1 MAELNPKKR
10 LNQEQR
16 DEITRRVLAG
26 EKAPQLAEE
35 FGVSRAY
42 VSLLKNQAIDPER
55 FQHQA
60 EDKFAKKFTKAERE
74 KIIGIVSTSTPEE
87 QVLIP
92 TREHWSL
99 DHGFQLV
106 WRLYQK
112 KPSVRAMKELMEPYI
127 PRREDYRFP
136 KPKPPKPHHVNQLD
150 PELAK
155 DPEFVA
161 YYLSPICQQIAQREY
176 EAALADWEKRFAAD
190 EERATVAA
198 EAAGS
203 FAEAPPVLAPG
214 LRVGK
219 HAKSKGRPFT
229 PPKRRKKR
237 R

>member
-1 MAELNPKKR
+1 MPPNQKKR

-16 DEITRRVLAG
+16 EEITRRVLAG
-26 EKAPQLAEE
+26 EKAKPLAEE
-35 FGVSRAY
+35 FGVTCAY
-42 VSLLKNQAIDPER
+42 VSLLKNQALDPER
-55 FQHQA
+55 FQRQV
-60 EDKFAKKFTKAERE
+60 EVKFSKKLTKAEVDE
-74 KIIGIVSTSTPEE
+74 IIGIVSTNTPEDLD
-87 QVLIP
+87 LIP
-92 TREHWSL
+92 TREKWSI

-106 WRLYQK
+106 WRLFQK
-112 KPSVRAMKELMEPYI
+112 KPSVRAMNEIMAPYI
-127 PRREDYRFP
+127 PRREDYQFP

-176 EAALADWEKRFAAD
+176 EAALADWDRRFSADAEREKAAM
-190 EERATVAA
+190 
-198 EAAGS
+198 EAAKK
-203 FAEAPPVLAPG
+203 FAKAPPVLAPG

-219 HAKSKGRPFT
+219 HAKSKGKPFT